1 MTIQFALRYIFSK
14 KSTQAINVLS
24 RISMVG
30 MGGGAMALIV
40 ILSIFNGFE
49 NLVVSLYNAF
59 QPSIKIDLK
68 EGKYFSSERINT
80 TELYK
85 MKGVIAISKT
95 IEENAYFKY
104 GEKESIGTI
113 KGVDQ
118 AFLQVTQLDSFI
130 VYGNGQLTDGE
141 HDYAIVGAG
150 IDAALNVETDEGYKQ
165 IGVYLPKK
173 NASLTNLPQDAFN
186 SSYLIPSGIFSIQQE
201 FDEKYIIA
209 PLAFVQYLAE
219 IDENQITSIEIK
231 TTPESSDE
239 IQSILEK
246 KYGNQFKIRNRIQ
259 QNETLYRIMKIERWA
274 VFAILSF
281 VLLIISF
288 NILGS
293 LSMLVIEKKKD
304 ISILKAMGA
313 QNHQIK
319 KIFIAEGLMQSM
331 IGALVG
337 VAIGCIICL
346 LQQYFG
352 FVKLGGSGTFV
363 IDAYPVDIQI
373 LDIFLVFVIITSISF
388 IASIYPAIKA
398 SKQSIQFN

>member
-1 MTIQFALRYIFSK
+1 M
-14 KSTQAINVLS
+14 
-24 RISMVG
+24 
-30 MGGGAMALIV
+30 
-40 ILSIFNGFE
+40 E
-49 NLVVSLYNAF
+49 
-59 QPSIKIDLK
+59 LK
-68 EGKYFSSERINT
+68 EGKYFSVEKINT
-80 TELYK
+80 AALIKT
-85 MKGVIAISKT
+85 KGVIAVSKT

-104 GEKESIGTI
+104 GDKESIGTI

-118 AFLQVTQLDSFI
+118 AFLQVTQLDSFV
-130 VYGNGQLTDGE
+130 VYGNAQLSDGE
-141 HDYAIVGAG
+141 HDYGIVGAG

-173 NASLTNLPQDAFN
+173 NMSLTNMPQDAFN
-186 SSYLIPSGIFSIQQE
+186 AAYLIPSGIFSIQQE

-209 PLAFVQYLAE
+209 PLSFVQYLAE
-219 IDENQITSIEIK
+219 RDEDQITSLEIK
-231 TTPESSDE
+231 TTPESSPS
-239 IQSILEK
+239 IQSMLEA
-246 KYGNQFKIRNRIQ
+246 KYGKQFHIRNRIQ

-319 KIFIAEGLMQSM
+319 KIFIAEGLIQSM
-331 IGALVG
+331 IGAFAG
-337 VAIGCIICL
+337 VSIGCIICII
-346 LQQYFG
+346 QQYFG
-352 FVKLGGSGTFV
+352 IVKLGGSGTFV
-363 IDAYPVDIQI
+363 IDAYPVDIQF
-373 LDIFLVFVIITSISF
+373 LDILLVFIIITTIAF